1 MFKRFLVLIAAV
13 IVAACAKETTQTS
26 STTDTAAATTTTA
39 AASTSSAATQPKE
52 ISGLQTP
59 ESVLYDAAQDVY
71 FISNINGDPTAAD
84 NNGYIL
90 RVNPDSLTTEKFVEA
105 GKNGVTLNAPKGLGL
120 INGTLYAAD
129 LDTVRMFDA
138 KTGAPKGEVKI
149 PGATFLN
156 DIATDGKVV
165 YVSDSGMKAGKSG
178 FDPTGTDAIW
188 EISGKK
194 ATKYASGTD
203 LDRPNGLEVVD
214 GKVWCVSFGSNELY
228 DIEKGKKA
236 NVVKLPKGSLD
247 GLVHMSDNTFLV
259 TSWESNAV
267 YRGPREGPFAEAVT
281 NVKSPADI
289 GYDTKRHV
297 LLVPHFMENKVTIHD
312 LR

>member
-1 MFKRFLVLIAAV
+1 MFKRSLVLIATL

-39 AASTSSAATQPKE
+39 ASSTSAPQAKE
-52 ISGLQTP
+52 ITDLQTP
-59 ESVLYDAAQDVY
+59 ESVLYDANQDVY

-90 RVNPDSLTTEKFVEA
+90 RVKPDTLQAEKFIEA
-105 GKNGVTLNAPKGLGL
+105 GKNNVTLNGPKGLTIL
-120 INGTLYAAD
+120 HDTLYVSD
-129 LDTVRMFDA
+129 LDTVRMFDD
-138 KTGAPKGEVKI
+138 KTGASKGEVKI

-156 DIATDGKVV
+156 DLANDGKVV
-165 YVSDSGMKAGKSG
+165 YASDSGLKAGKNG
-178 FDPTGTDAIW
+178 AFDPTGTDAIW
-188 EISGKK
+188 QISGTK

-214 GKVWCVSFGSNELY
+214 GKVWVVSFGSTELY

-236 NVVKLPKGSLD
+236 NVVKLPRGSLD
-247 GLVHMSDNTFLV
+247 GLLHMSDGTFLV
-259 TSWESNAV
+259 TSWESNSIF
-267 YRGPREGPFAEAVT
+267 RGPKAGPFAEAVT

-312 LR
+312 LQ